1 MNKLKALWA
10 KVKTPLWIGW
20 KVFIGI
26 TCILAAFSAVKSNNT
41 PLAILVSLVSL
52 VFVVK
57 IILPVHRKP
66 SIAMNT
72 YNYFN
77 IDGTL
82 AKAFKEQ
89 AEANCPEKLEPKEE

>member
-10 KVKTPLWIGW
+10 KVKMPLWIGW
-20 KVFIGI
+20 MVFIGI
-26 TCILAAFSAVKSNNT
+26 TAVWAGITAVVNDST
-41 PLAILVSLVSL
+41 PLALLAITLFLTELV
-52 VFVVK
+52 
-57 IILPVHRKP
+57 LPTISKP

-77 IDGTL
+77 IDETL

-89 AEANCPEKLEPKEE
+89 AEANCPEKVEPKAEA

>member
-10 KVKTPLWIGW
+10 KVKMPLWIGW

-41 PLAILVSLVSL
+41 PLAILVSLV
-52 VFVVK
+52 FVVE

-66 SIAMNT
+66 SIEMNT

-77 IDGTL
+77 IDETL

-89 AEANCPEKLEPKEE
+89 AAANCPDKVEPKE

>member
-10 KVKTPLWIGW
+10 KVKMPLWIGW

-41 PLAILVSLVSL
+41 PLAILVGL
-52 VFVVK
+52 VFVVE
-57 IILPVHRKP
+57 IILPVHIKP

-77 IDGTL
+77 LDETL

-89 AEANCPEKLEPKEE
+89 AEANCPDKVEPKEE